1 MLVGPGYLELVHE
14 IAALAPGARVGVVCA
29 TERGSDNIAETLVL
43 SGTRGVEIMG
53 ATPGDD
59 EGIELINRTADLV
72 LLSRE
77 ALALGVGARFTDSE
91 RLRSWTYEFDPSGLE
106 MLRRA
111 VDHVRASRRDAAA
124 VPA

>member
-1 MLVGPGYLELVHE
+1 
-14 IAALAPGARVGVVCA
+14 VVCA
-29 TERGSDNIAETLVL
+29 TERGADNIAETLVL
-43 SGTRGVEIMG
+43 SGTRGVEIIG
-53 ATPGDD
+53 ATPDDGDQV
-59 EGIELINRTADLV
+59 ELVNRTADLV

-77 ALALGVGARFTDSE
+77 ALARGVGARFTDPE

-111 VDHVRASRRDAAA
+111 VDHVRATRREAAA